1 MGQVRVAYS
10 VEIDRPARD
19 VWAYVADYGNDTSW
33 RVGVSRM
40 RPSMPGPAQP
50 GVTTHEVLRMLGA
63 TFITDATVHRSRGW
77 ALLQW
82 SSEDRQ
88 KRLQGS
94 RLVEPTGDAAARFT
108 EVVEIRLLGV
118 LRPLTPLVGW
128 LLKRR
133 APGDL
138 RRLKLLLEAS
148 AG

>member
-1 MGQVRVAYS
+1 VS
-10 VEIDRPARD
+10 VEL
-19 VWAYVADYGNDTSW
+19 SC
-33 RVGVSRM
+33 
-40 RPSMPGPAQP
+40 
-50 GVTTHEVLRMLGA
+50 E
-63 TFITDATVHRSRGW
+63 FHRWEMRGW